1 MPMQPPLLSNELEEE
16 VTISRLI
23 VNLHKYNI
31 TSFKQPPV

>member
-1 MPMQPPLLSNELEEE
+1 MPMQPPLLSNELEE
-16 VTISRLI
+16 VTISRLK